1 MTTVDLAKVPEYAQ
15 RFRTFMD
22 QFKSMYVD
30 RDRLIDFITLALLT
44 REHLLMFGS
53 PGTAKTQI
61 IDSVLDGIR
70 GARNFRTEVSGYTAE
85 DGVLGPYNVKRLRE
99 EGVLEHNTSGMLPE
113 AQFARVGEFLDA
125 NAVTLRALLGIMN
138 ERRLL
143 RGSQTIESPLM
154 TAYLD
159 TNKDPALYLKKN
171 PDAWAVIDRV
181 LLIEKVGYLNTP
193 ANVQEMVTRFQR
205 GASRRPRIFID
216 VEVIQALSSL
226 IVNPPGLIT
235 DTSIIETYATIVTE
249 YREKRQQLSDD
260 LKKEFILPEISDR
273 RVNKASMVMEANAV
287 LNGRLF
293 VTADDIPQAGLV
305 LCTSK
310 PERDVWDAIV
320 KPHVEEHKK
329 RSAAQVSNAQG
340 LALKAIGDR
349 VESEI
354 LRADP
359 HATSAMLAQTLK
371 VLSEQFASITPTTDE
386 VHHIHEGVQQKLKA
400 ALTEV
405 KARTMKET
413 GLDTLSF

>member
-205 GASRRPRIFID
+205 GSLASP
-216 VEVIQALSSL
+216 AHL
-226 IVNPPGLIT
+226 
-235 DTSIIETYATIVTE
+235 
-249 YREKRQQLSDD
+249 
-260 LKKEFILPEISDR
+260 
-273 RVNKASMVMEANAV
+273 
-287 LNGRLF
+287 
-293 VTADDIPQAGLV
+293 
-305 LCTSK
+305 
-310 PERDVWDAIV
+310 
-320 KPHVEEHKK
+320 H
-329 RSAAQVSNAQG
+329 
-340 LALKAIGDR
+340 
-349 VESEI
+349 
-354 LRADP
+354 
-359 HATSAMLAQTLK
+359 
-371 VLSEQFASITPTTDE
+371 
-386 VHHIHEGVQQKLKA
+386 
-400 ALTEV
+400 
-405 KARTMKET
+405 
-413 GLDTLSF
+413 